1 MSEIV
6 ERARELRTVIENLA
20 EGHLDDSQALENAE
34 LFPLWSGDSVEYN
47 PDFRVRYEGQLY
59 KCIGSTSHISQPSWN
74 PVDATSLWVRVDD
87 PSIEWPEWVQPLGS
101 EDAYAY
107 GAKVSY
113 DNKHWISTAENNV
126 WVPGTY
132 GWDEVI

>member
-1 MSEIV
+1 MSEITD
-6 ERARELRTVIENLA
+6 RARYLRGRIEALA
-20 EGHLDDSQALENAE
+20 EENQTDAEALENIE
-34 LFPLWSGDSVEYN
+34 FFPEWSEESVEYSVG
-47 PDFRVRYEGQLY
+47 FRVRYEGQLY
-59 KCIGSTSHISQPSWN
+59 KCIGSSSHISQPTWN
-74 PVDATSLWVRVDD
+74 PVDATALWVRIDD
-87 PSIEWPEWVQPLGS
+87 PSVEWPEWVQPLGS